1 MVARYDEIGLTYTAT
16 RRADPR
22 IAARL
27 ERAIGEGA
35 SVVNVGAGAGAYEP
49 PGTVLAVEPSP
60 TMIAQRP
67 PGAAPA
73 AQAPAEAIPLPDAA
87 VDVALAVL
95 TIHHWRDLELG
106 FRELRRV
113 AARQVVLTWDPV
125 FAEAFWLVA
134 EYLPESVAIDA
145 ERMPSIERV
154 VELLGGAASV
164 EAVPVPADCHD
175 GFFCAFWRRPHAYLD
190 PVVRAGMSNLALLG
204 EATLPGLAR
213 LADDLESGAWHA
225 RHADLLQL
233 DELDLGYRIVAS
245 ARPHA

>member
-1 MVARYDEIGLTYTAT
+1 MARYDEIGLTYTAT
-16 RRADPR
+16 RRQDPR

-27 ERAIGEGA
+27 ECAVGEGA

-73 AQAPAEAIPLPDAA
+73 AQASAEAIPLPDGA

-95 TIHHWRDLELG
+95 TIHHWGDLALG
-106 FRELRRV
+106 FREMRRV
-113 AARQVVLTWDPV
+113 AARQVVLTWDRA
-125 FAEAFWLVA
+125 FADAFWLVRD
-134 EYLPESVAIDA
+134 YLPEAASIDA
-145 ERMPSIERV
+145 PRMPSIDRV
-154 VELLGGAASV
+154 VELLGG
-164 EAVPVPADCHD
+164 EATIETVPVPADCRD

-204 EATLPGLAR
+204 DAALPGLAR
-213 LADDLESGAWHA
+213 LADDLESGAWQA
-225 RHADLLQL
+225 RQADLLEL

-245 ARPHA
+245 A